1 MVESACNPGLAAKPF
16 QGQRIL
22 PDLLRKDQERF
33 LLSRLSYRTEAT
45 CEDSP
50 WTLVLC
56 ALLAHRY
63 HLADRQAPVG
73 AIPRRSIHSRV
84 RWTLCDSDR
93 PNFHEQPD
101 WGNAGP
107 RCASMLGSV
116 IALITLI
123 LWIILMIR
131 GVPARDF

>member
-56 ALLAHRY
+56 ALLTGIILLIDKRPWVRFHA
-63 HLADRQAPVG
+63 AQ
-73 AIPRRSIHSRV
+73 SIV
-84 RWTLCDSDR
+84 VFGGL
-93 PNFHEQPD
+93 
-101 WGNAGP
+101 
-107 RCASMLGSV
+107 SV
-116 IALITLI
+116 IRIALIFMSSLI
-123 LWIILMIR
+123 GGMLGH
-131 GVPARDF
+131 GVRACWGRSSR